1 MTVGDSGLKK
11 AGIIAGFLA
20 PSLIP
25 LTLFTVGPMVGTLG
39 ISFLD
44 WNLLTSPE
52 WIGLDNYRRLFTS
65 GEFWAAVGHT
75 FGYLG
80 MYLPLVFAGGLAIAL
95 ALNQGVRA
103 LPFFRS
109 LYFLPVVT
117 SWVVVAL
124 VWKWLLNP
132 QGGIVNTALGWVGLA
147 GPGWWTDPTWAM
159 PAVVLASS
167 WKDLGFVM
175 VIFLAGLQAIPT
187 DYYEAARVD
196 GAGWWRRFRHVTLP
210 LLTPSSF
217 FVLVISLING
227 FQVFDQVYVM
237 TGGGPANAT
246 TVMVERIYTHAF
258 EYNEMGYAAAMSWA
272 LFLIVML
279 FTALQFRLEKRWVH
293 YAQ

>member
-1 MTVGDSGLKK
+1 VTVGDSGLKK

-25 LTLFTVGPMVGTLG
+25 LALFTVGPMVGTLG
-39 ISFLD
+39 ISFLE

-52 WIGLDNYRRLFTS
+52 WIGLDNYARLVTS

-132 QGGIVNTALGWVGLA
+132 QGGIVNTVLGWVGLA

-175 VIFLAGLQAIPT
+175 VIFLAGLQAVPA

-227 FQVFDQVYVM
+227 FQVFDQIFVM

-246 TVMVERIYTHAF
+246 TVMVERIYTHGF
-258 EYNEMGYAAAMSWA
+258 EYIEMGYAAAMSWA

-279 FTALQFRLEKRWVH
+279 FTALQFRLENRWVH